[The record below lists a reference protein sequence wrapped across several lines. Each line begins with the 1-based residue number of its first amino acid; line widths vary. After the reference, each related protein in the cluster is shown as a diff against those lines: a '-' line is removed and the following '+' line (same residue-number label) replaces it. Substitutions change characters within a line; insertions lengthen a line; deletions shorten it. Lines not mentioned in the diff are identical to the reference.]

1 MPFPTLPQNQN
12 YPLDYHKKVVSSQQ
26 KHFQII
32 KIMAQNKTNNQFSI
46 FGCGY
51 RNPKGQAVLAVKP
64 EGTTDIAHVYQF
76 IISDQAKAATNRLR
90 EMAEQSA
97 TREELSDYKKLNF
110 RIATFSGTF
119 SYRNAKSLTE
129 RSPYLV
135 IDVDD
140 LESEAE
146 ARLLM
151 QRFISDPYVET
162 ELCFLSPKG
171 RGVKWVISL
180 PEWWQNLDFRL
191 QFEAARQH
199 VIFNYGIPVDTS
211 GSDVCRAC
219 FLPHD
224 PLCYMHPKHKS
235 NQ

>member
-64 EGTTDIAHVYQF
+64 EGATDIAHVYQF

-90 EMAEQSA
+90 EMSEQSA

-180 PEWWQNLDFRL
+180 PAYATAVLTCCTIRMCGHAL
-191 QFEAARQH
+191 RRH
-199 VIFNYGIPVDTS
+199 TCRRSTS
-211 GSDVCRAC
+211 R
-219 FLPHD
+219 
-224 PLCYMHPKHKS
+224 
-235 NQ
+235 

>member
-12 YPLDYHKKVVSSQQ
+12 YPLDYHKKVLSSQQ

-64 EGTTDIAHVYQF
+64 EGATDIAHVYQF

-199 VIFNYGIPVDTS
+199 VIFNYGVPVDTS

-219 FLPHD
+219 FLPCD
-224 PLCYMHPKHKS
+224 PQCYVNPKHMS
-235 NQ
+235 NK

>member
-32 KIMAQNKTNNQFSI
+32 EIMTQNKTNNQFSL

-64 EGTTDIAHVYQF
+64 EGATDIAHVYQF

-90 EMAEQSA
+90 EMAAQSA

-146 ARLLM
+146 ARQLM
-151 QRFISDPYVET
+151 QSLISDPYVET

-180 PEWWQNLDFRL
+180 PEWWQNLDFKL

-219 FLPHD
+219 FLPCD
-224 PLCYMHPKHKS
+224 PQCYVNPKHMS
-235 NQ
+235 NK